1 MWKKSFWELKNRFK
15 EKPLDFSL
23 RVIVSLAFAF
33 GIFYISYYS
42 GNKFEK
48 YSEGI
53 RTLLPNLWKNG
64 LLWILNY
71 GLTLLFPFTILSSSI
86 SFLSIFYK
94 DKSLSFYLQLPLKDF
109 NYFIGRAFKTFV
121 ISNGYIYLIFLP
133 FILGLS
139 NFKKTLLAIFP
150 LTLYLFLS
158 FFMGIFLTLILSYFF
173 KVSNLY
179 KLFSTFFAIFVIS
192 LLIIFRISMPKNI
205 FLYFTY
211 FFFTIEKPEGFVN
224 SLFFPLSL
232 SFFKIIDLGFL
243 KISKSYILAFTLIF
257 LISLIT
263 FKKIYFIAYSKSFSS
278 KEGLKVT
285 KKPQIVEK
293 NPYLNIIFKEWL
305 SILRTP
311 LRLTQSILMI
321 SLIFLYFFN
330 FQVVPF
336 KEEPMMAKLYVALH
350 FFLLSFILSALGLR
364 FSFPSVSLEGENFNI
379 YKILP
384 LNLKKVLILKGLSYF
399 LPFFLLS
406 IILNCG
412 AFWGISFT
420 IKDKIFSIFY
430 GFFFS
435 ILSSFIAVHAGFIKP
450 NFKNPNPLQVGF
462 SLEGLGY
469 FFICFLINVFV
480 MVYYLRD
487 FLNFFF

>member
-33 GIFYISYYS
+33 GIFFISYYS
-42 GNKFEK
+42 GNKFGK

-86 SFLSIFYK
+86 SFLSIFFK
-94 DKSLSFYLQLPLKDF
+94 DKSLNFYLQLPLKDF
-109 NYFIGRAFKTFV
+109 NYFMGRAFKTFV

-133 FILGLS
+133 FIWGLS
-139 NFKKTLLAIFP
+139 NIKKSLLAIFP
-150 LTLYLFLS
+150 LTLYLLIS
-158 FFMGIFLTLILSYFF
+158 FFIGTFLTLILSYFF

-192 LLIIFRISMPKNI
+192 LLIIFRISMPKNV
-205 FLYFTY
+205 FLDPTS

-232 SFFKIIDLGFL
+232 SFFEIIDLGLL
-243 KISKSYILAFTLIF
+243 KISKIYYFAFAIICI
-257 LISLIT
+257 ISIAT
-263 FKKIYFIAYSKSFSS
+263 FKRIYFIAYSKSFSS
-278 KEGLKVT
+278 KEGLKAT
-285 KKPQIVEK
+285 KKPQIIEK
-293 NPYLNIIFKEWL
+293 NYYLNIIFKEWL

-311 LRLTQSILMI
+311 LRLTQSILML

-330 FQVVPF
+330 FQMVPF
-336 KEEPMMAKLYVALH
+336 REEPMMAKLYIALH

-364 FSFPSVSLEGENFNI
+364 FSFPSVSLEGKNFNI
-379 YKILP
+379 FKILP
-384 LNLKKVLILKGLSYF
+384 LNLKKVLFLKGLSYF

-406 IILNCG
+406 MVLNYG
-412 AFWGISFT
+412 AFWGISFSL
-420 IKDKIFSIFY
+420 KDKIFSIFY

-435 ILSSFIAVHAGFIKP
+435 ILASFFAVFSGFIKP

-469 FFICFLINVFV
+469 FFVCFLISIFV
-480 MVYYLRD
+480 MLYYLRD
-487 FLNFFF
+487 FLKFFF